1 MKFEAIIR
9 VPYEVNP
16 EEAPGAYGTSDPV
29 RMAEIDQEGFKDHP
43 ESLLALVG
51 PEGFTVEVRPIK
63 E

>member
-1 MKFEAIIR
+1 MKFEAVIR

-16 EEAPGAYGTSDPV
+16 EEAEGAYGTSDPEK
-29 RMAEIDQEGFKDHP
+29 MSEIDQEGFKDHP

-51 PEGFTVEVRPIK
+51 SEGFTEVRPIK